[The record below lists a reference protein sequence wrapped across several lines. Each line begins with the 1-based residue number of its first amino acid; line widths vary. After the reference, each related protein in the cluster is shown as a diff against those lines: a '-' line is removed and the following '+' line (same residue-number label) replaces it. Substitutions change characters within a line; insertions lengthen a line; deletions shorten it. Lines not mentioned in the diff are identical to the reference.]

1 MQINDA
7 KLPER
12 FHKQSGLYLQHSP
25 EKLPPEPLTVLTM
38 ERICSMCRERA
49 ILSCV
54 KASEIKSDVP
64 EIKYTLNSLGKTLQF
79 GPAHGVG
86 QYAKETAS

>member
-12 FHKQSGLYLQHSP
+12 FHKQSGLYLQHSLG
-25 EKLPPEPLTVLTM
+25 EATAEPNSVNT

-64 EIKYTLNSLGKTLQF
+64 EIKYTLNFLGKPLQF